1 MKTVNT
7 AEMFISRNPQDII
20 VAPSIGS
27 GISVV
32 IYDPGVRAGGILHF
46 LLPDSTAMDQK
57 NADLF
62 PWAFA
67 DTGLPLF
74 FEQAYAGG
82 MRKSHLSIVLAGGA
96 QTINPSGLM
105 NFGERNFEAAANI
118 LERMAL
124 PVRRADIGGHAARLV
139 RLKVEDGTVQ
149 LQIRGQG
156 TRML

>member
-1 MKTVNT
+1 LKTVNT
-7 AEMFISRNPQDII
+7 AEMFISHNPQEII

-32 IYDPGVRAGGILHF
+32 VYDPGVRAGGILHF
-46 LLPDSTAMDQK
+46 LLPDSTVTDQE
-57 NADLF
+57 NAEQF

-96 QTINPSGLM
+96 QTINPSGIM
-105 NFGERNFEAAANI
+105 NFGERNFEAAAKI

-139 RLKVEDGTVQ
+139 RLRVKDGIIQ
-149 LQIRGQG
+149 LEIRGQG